1 MLRVLEVPMEEIPAR
16 HLGEKKVR
24 LVEIPFDDGTN
35 KRTLIFIRQ
44 DPQKSEYGGLEL
56 RFAGVDN
63 GFVDDVLSRIMN
75 MHDPSRP
82 LYETPEIFLEEVR
95 TYF

>member
-1 MLRVLEVPMEEIPAR
+1 MLRVLDVPTEEIPAR

-35 KRTLIFIRQ
+35 IGTLVFIRQ
-44 DPQKSEYGGLEL
+44 DPQNSEYGGLEL

-63 GFVDDVLSRIMN
+63 EFIDDVLFRIMT

-82 LYETPEIFLEEVR
+82 LYETPEIFLEMAR